1 VEKYL
6 KDKSVKFCQ
15 KRCTDVQVGSL
26 EVRWGVDK
34 RGNQRNKIVKDERI
48 WCSMYEKWLM
58 DIIKKEIMVW
68 TVVFA

>member
-1 VEKYL
+1 M
-6 KDKSVKFCQ
+6 
-15 KRCTDVQVGSL
+15 R
-26 EVRWGVDK
+26 RGVDK